1 MRTNQQGVN
10 QMNLKNDINVKDA
23 VAFSI
28 VTIAFASVTKTTLSI
43 IMDIKRHRRSMRVIK
58 DIEAAQEEYKQAL
71 NEYNTTVQ
79 FNQIIT
85 ENFTEE

>member
-1 MRTNQQGVN
+1 
-10 QMNLKNDINVKDA
+10 MNLKNNIDVKDA

-28 VTIAFASVTKTTLSI
+28 VTIAFVSFTKTTLSI